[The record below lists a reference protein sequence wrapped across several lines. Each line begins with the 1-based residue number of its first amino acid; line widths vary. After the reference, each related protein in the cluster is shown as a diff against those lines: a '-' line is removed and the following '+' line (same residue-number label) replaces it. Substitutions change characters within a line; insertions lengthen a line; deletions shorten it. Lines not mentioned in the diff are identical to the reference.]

1 MIQLEDVEL
10 EVDEHKVNRQ
20 LLYKYLKKL
29 YPHGNKARVLMKQHN
44 EHLFDFHG
52 LAYSVGK
59 RSIAFFC
66 KYFLQ
71 DTFTPKPGNVAR
83 ELAPMHYELWEEAEN
98 IFIKDLYDK
107 FGAAE
112 PRGSAKTTIMDFAIS
127 TWLHAYEISPYTLVA
142 GKVEQDAT
150 DFIATTR
157 QAFEENQYIIKSF
170 GKLIDTRNRTVNK
183 LELELSN
190 NTKIQAI
197 SSTSSIR
204 GKKYG
209 KNRPF
214 CIIAD
219 DYQGKSDI
227 ITQESRDK
235 KYRTWMDDAKF
246 AGDEAVYRNGARI
259 KMATKFIVLGTILHR
274 DCFMSRILINKE
286 YKCIT
291 RKAVLVDDVDELY
304 TTGLWLQFKNI
315 YFSDIYED
323 AEAAAK
329 EFYYQHEAEMQYPIS
344 WPDKWDCANL
354 AIAYYT
360 DGISFKQELQN
371 DASKI
376 GIKNF
381 KSIVTQTPEEIEAH
395 TFIKTMLCMD
405 PAGTDNKNKNKEDFY
420 GFIVGSLAN
429 NGFKYAR
436 KAEILKIEFDGY
448 MKHALKL
455 LTDYKDITHICIEKN
470 TYSGADVIKLK
481 ELIALD
487 EVLKLR
493 TFIYVNEMQKKNKDE
508 KINTIVSDVN
518 NGRIIF
524 NSEDVPFQDQI
535 MDFAGQ
541 NFSEHDDAP
550 DITAEFANR
559 INDIK
564 VVSVVKVLDRRALGL

>member
-1 MIQLEDVEL
+1 MDY
-10 EVDEHKVNRQ
+10 DESKENRR
-20 LLYKYLKKL
+20 LLYIALKKFYGAKRAAEL
-29 YPHGNKARVLMKQHN
+29 LHENKKN
-44 EHLFDFHG
+44 LFGFHE
-52 LAYSVGK
+52 LAWSIGK

-83 ELAPMHYELWEEAEN
+83 ELAPMHYELWEEAEK
-98 IFIKDLYDK
+98 IFITDDFDK
-107 FGAAE
+107 FAAAE
-112 PRGSAKTTIMDFAIS
+112 PRGSAKTTIMDFAVS
-127 TWLHAYEISPYTLVA
+127 TWLHAYEISPYTLVC

-157 QAFEENQYIIKSF
+157 QAFEENQYIIKAF

-183 LELELSN
+183 LELELAN

-209 KNRPF
+209 NNRPF

-246 AGDEAVYRNGARI
+246 AGDEAVIRDGVKI

-274 DCFMSRILINKE
+274 DCFMSRILKNKE
-286 YKCIT
+286 YKYII
-291 RKAVLVDDVDELY
+291 RKAVLVDDVDNLY
-304 TTGLWLQFKNI
+304 TTGLWARFKEI

-323 AEAAAK
+323 SVAVAK
-329 EFYYQHEAEMQYPIS
+329 EFYFQHEEDMQYPIS
-344 WPDKWDCANL
+344 WPDKWNCVDL
-354 AIAYYT
+354 AIAYYV
-360 DGISFKQELQN
+360 DEISFKQELQN

-376 GIKNF
+376 GVKNF
-381 KSIVTQTPEEIEAH
+381 KTTVNRPFIEIESH
-395 TFIKTMLCMD
+395 KFIKTMLCMD
-405 PAGTDNKNKNKEDFY
+405 PAGTDNKNKKKEDFY
-420 GFIVGSLAN
+420 GFLVGSLAD

-448 MKHALKL
+448 MKHTLKL

-493 TFIYVNEMQKKNKDE
+493 TFIFINEMQNKNKDE
-508 KINTIVSDVN
+508 KISTIVSDVN

-524 NSEDVPFQDQI
+524 NEEDVAFQDQI
-535 MDFAGQ
+535 IDFAGQ

-564 VVSVVKVLDRRALGL
+564 VVSVVKVLDRRSLGL

>member
-1 MIQLEDVEL
+1 MDY
-10 EVDEHKVNRQ
+10 DEGKQNRR
-20 LLYKYLKKL
+20 LLYQYLKKL
-29 YPHGNKARVLMKQHN
+29 YSKQRATDLMMKHKDK
-44 EHLFDFHG
+44 LFGYHE

-83 ELAPMHYELWEEAEN
+83 ELAPVHYELWEQAEKM
-98 IFIKDLYDK
+98 FIADEFDK

-112 PRGSAKTTIMDFAIS
+112 PRGIAKTTIMDFAVS
-127 TWLHAYEISPYTLVA
+127 TWLHAYELSPYTLVC

-157 QAFEENQYIIKSF
+157 QAFEENQYIIKTF
-170 GKLIDTRNRTVNK
+170 GKLIDTRNCTVNK
-183 LELELSN
+183 LELELAN
-190 NTKIQAI
+190 HTKIQAI

-209 KNRPF
+209 NDRPF

-246 AGDEAVYRNGARI
+246 AGDEAVIRNGVKI

-274 DCFMSRILINKE
+274 DCFMSRILVNKE

-304 TTGLWLQFKNI
+304 TTGLWAQFKEI

-329 EFYYQHEAEMQYPIS
+329 EFYYQHEDEMQYSVS
-344 WPDKWDCANL
+344 WPDKWSCVKL
-354 AIAYYT
+354 AIDYYT
-360 DGISFKQELQN
+360 DEISFKQELQN

-376 GIKNF
+376 GVKNF
-381 KSIVTQTPEEIEAH
+381 KTTVNRPAIEIESH
-395 TFIKTMLCMD
+395 KFIKTMLCMD
-405 PAGTDNKNKNKEDFY
+405 PAGTDNKNKKKEDFY
-420 GFIVGSLAN
+420 GFLVGSLAD

-448 MKHALKL
+448 MKHTLKL
-455 LTDYKDITHICIEKN
+455 LIDYKDITHICVEKN
-470 TYSGADVIKLK
+470 TYMGADVIKIK

-493 TFIYVNEMQKKNKDE
+493 TFIFINEMQQKNKDE

-524 NSEDVPFQDQI
+524 NEEDVAFQDQI
-535 MDFAGQ
+535 IDFAGQ

-564 VVSVVKVLDRRALGL
+564 ICQKVIFMDKNKLFRR

>member
-1 MIQLEDVEL
+1 MNY
-10 EVDEHKVNRQ
+10 DESKENRA
-20 LLYKYLKKL
+20 LLYLYLKKF
-29 YPHGNKARVLMKQHN
+29 YGPDRAKDLMIQHKDK
-44 EHLFDFHG
+44 LFEFHG

-98 IFIKDLYDK
+98 IFIKDNFDK
-107 FGAAE
+107 FAAAE
-112 PRGSAKTTIMDFAIS
+112 PRGSAKTTIMDFAVS
-127 TWLHAYEISPYTLVA
+127 TWLHAYEISPYTLVC

-157 QAFEENQYIIKSF
+157 QAFEENEYIIKAF
-170 GKLIDTRNRTVNK
+170 GKLIDTRNYTVNK
-183 LELELSN
+183 LELELAN

-204 GKKYG
+204 GKKY
-209 KNRPF
+209 KNDRPF

-227 ITQESRDK
+227 ITAESREK

-246 AGDEAVYRNGARI
+246 AGDEAVYRNGVKI

-274 DCFMSRILINKE
+274 DCFMSRIISNRE

-291 RKAVLVDDVDELY
+291 RKAVLVDDVDKLY
-304 TTGLWLQFKNI
+304 TTGLWARFKEI

-360 DGISFKQELQN
+360 DEISFKQELQN

-381 KSIVTQTPEEIEAH
+381 KSIVTQTPEEIENH
-395 TFIKTMLCMD
+395 TFTKTMLCMD
-405 PAGTDNKNKNKEDFY
+405 PAGTDNKNKKKEDFY
-420 GFIVGSLAN
+420 GFLVGSLADN
-429 NGFKYAR
+429 NFKYVR
-436 KAEILKIEFDGY
+436 KGEILKLEFDGY
-448 MKHALKL
+448 MKHSIKL
-455 LTDYKDITHICIEKN
+455 LLDYEDITHICIEKN
-470 TYSGADVIKLK
+470 TYSGADVVKLK

-493 TFIYVNEMQKKNKDE
+493 DLKFINEMQQKNKDE
-508 KINTIVSDVN
+508 KINTIVSDIN

-550 DITAEFANR
+550 DITAEFSNR
-559 INDIK
+559 INDIE
-564 VVSVVKVLDRRALGL
+564 VVQNAKPFDKRKLM

>member
-1 MIQLEDVEL
+1 MY
-10 EVDEHKVNRQ
+10 DESKENRR
-20 LLYKYLKKL
+20 LLFQYLKKL
-29 YPHGNKARVLMKQHN
+29 YGSVRAKEFMAENHN
-44 EHLFDFHG
+44 NLFGFQG
-52 LAYSVGK
+52 LAWAVGK

-83 ELAPMHYELWEEAEN
+83 TLAPVHYELWEQAEKM
-98 IFIKDLYDK
+98 FITDEFDK

-112 PRGSAKTTIMDFAIS
+112 PRGIAKTTIMDFAVS
-127 TWLHAYEISPYTLVA
+127 TWLHAYEISPYTLVC

-157 QAFEENQYIIKSF
+157 QAFEENQYIIKGF
-170 GKLIDTRNRTVNK
+170 GKLIDTRNCVVNK
-183 LELELSN
+183 LELELAN
-190 NTKIQAI
+190 HTKIQAI

-209 KNRPF
+209 NDRPF

-246 AGDEAVYRNGARI
+246 AGDEAVIRDGVKI

-274 DCFMSRILINKE
+274 DCFMSRILVNKE
-286 YKCIT
+286 YKCII

-304 TTGLWLQFKNI
+304 TTGLWAQFKLI

-329 EFYYQHEAEMQYPIS
+329 EFYYQHESEMQYPIS

-360 DGISFKQELQN
+360 DEISFKQELQN

-376 GIKNF
+376 GVKNF
-381 KSIVTQTPEEIEAH
+381 KTTVNQSAIEIESH
-395 TFIKTMLCMD
+395 KFIKTMLCMD
-405 PAGTDNKNKNKEDFY
+405 PAGTDNKNKKKEDFY
-420 GFIVGSLAN
+420 GFLVGSLAD

-436 KAEILKIEFDGY
+436 KSEILKIEFDGY
-448 MKHALKL
+448 MKHTLKL
-455 LTDYKDITHICIEKN
+455 LTDYKDITHICVEKN
-470 TYSGADVIKLK
+470 TYMGADVIKIK

-487 EVLKLR
+487 DNLKYR
-493 TFIYVNEMQKKNKDE
+493 RFTFINEMQQKNKDE

-524 NSEDVPFQDQI
+524 NEEDVEFQDQI
-535 MDFAGQ
+535 LDFAGQ

-550 DITAEFANR
+550 DIAAEFSNR
-559 INDIK
+559 INAINVASVIK
-564 VVSVVKVLDRRALGL
+564 VMDRRLLGL

>member
-1 MIQLEDVEL
+1 MDY
-10 EVDEHKVNRQ
+10 DEGRENRK
-20 LLYKYLKKL
+20 LLYMALKKFYGAKRADEL
-29 YPHGNKARVLMKQHN
+29 MHENKEK
-44 EHLFDFHG
+44 LFGFHE
-52 LAYSVGK
+52 LAWSVGK

-112 PRGSAKTTIMDFAIS
+112 PRGSAKTTIMDFAVS

-157 QAFEENQYIIKSF
+157 QAFEENQYIIKGF
-170 GKLIDTRNRTVNK
+170 GKLIDTKNRIVNK

-209 KNRPF
+209 NNRPF

-227 ITQESRDK
+227 ITFESREK
-235 KYRTWMDDAKF
+235 KYRTWMDDAAF
-246 AGDEAVYRNGARI
+246 AGDESVYRNGIKI

-274 DCFMSRILINKE
+274 DCFMSRILSNKE

-291 RKAVLVDDVDELY
+291 RKAVLVDDVDDLY

-323 AEAAAK
+323 SKAAAT
-329 EFYYQHEAEMQYPIS
+329 EFYYQHETEMQYPIS
-344 WPDKWDCANL
+344 WPGKWKCEEL
-354 AIAYYT
+354 AIKYYN
-360 DGISFKQELQN
+360 DEIGFKQELQN

-381 KSIVTQTPEEIEAH
+381 KSIVTQTPEEIEDH

-405 PAGTDNKNKNKEDFY
+405 PAGTDNKNKKSEDFY
-420 GFIVGSLAN
+420 GFIVGSLGD
-429 NGFKYAR
+429 NGFKYVR
-436 KAEILKIEFDGY
+436 KGEILKIEFDGY
-448 MKHALKL
+448 MKHAIKL
-455 LTDYKDITHICIEKN
+455 ITDYKDITHICIEKN
-470 TYSGADVIKLK
+470 TYSGADVVKLK

-493 TFIYVNEMQKKNKDE
+493 DLKFINEMQKKNKDE

-550 DITAEFANR
+550 DITAEFSNR
-559 INDIK
+559 INDIEVIQK
-564 VVSVVKVLDRRALGL
+564 VRIFDRSKLI

>member
-1 MIQLEDVEL
+1 MSY
-10 EVDEHKVNRQ
+10 DEGKENRKM
-20 LLYKYLKKL
+20 LYVALKKMYNPEKAKEL
-29 YPHGNKARVLMKQHN
+29 LMNNKDN
-44 EHLFDFHG
+44 LFGLRG
-52 LAYSVGK
+52 LAWSVGK
-59 RSIAFFC
+59 RSIEFFC

-71 DTFTPKPGNVAR
+71 DTFTPKPNNTAR

-98 IFIKDLYDK
+98 IFIKDKFDK
-107 FGAAE
+107 FAAAE
-112 PRGSAKTTIMDFAIS
+112 PRGSAKTTIFDFAIS
-127 TWLHAYEISPYTLVA
+127 TWLHAYGLSPYTLVC
-142 GKVEQDAT
+142 GKTEQDAT
-150 DFIATTR
+150 DFLSTTR
-157 QAFEENQYIIKSF
+157 QAFEENTYIISAF
-170 GKLIDTRNRTVNK
+170 GKLVDTRNYTVNK
-183 LELELSN
+183 LELELTN
-190 NTKIQAI
+190 NTKVQAI

-204 GKKYG
+204 GKKY
-209 KNRPF
+209 KNDRPF

-219 DYQGKSDI
+219 DYQGKENI

-246 AGDEAVYRNGARI
+246 AGDEAVYRNGAKI

-274 DCFMSRILINKE
+274 DCFMSRILKDKE

-304 TTGLWLQFKNI
+304 TTGLWARFKEM

-323 AEAAAK
+323 AKAAAK

-344 WPDKWDCANL
+344 WPDKWNCCDL
-354 AIAYYT
+354 AIAYYV
-360 DGISFKQELQN
+360 DEISFKQELQN

-376 GIKNF
+376 GVKNF
-381 KSIVTQTPEEIEAH
+381 KSIITQTPEEIENH
-395 TFIKTMLCMD
+395 NFTKTMLCMD
-405 PAGTDNKNKNKEDFY
+405 PAGTDNKNKKTEDFY
-420 GFIVGSLAN
+420 GFLVGSLAS

-455 LTDYKDITHICIEKN
+455 LTDYKDITHIYIEKN
-470 TYSGADVIKLK
+470 TYMGVDVIKLK

-493 TFIYVNEMQKKNKDE
+493 DFIYINETQNRNKDE
-508 KINTIVSDVN
+508 KISTIVSDVN

-541 NFSEHDDAP
+541 NFSSHDDAP

-564 VVSVVKVLDRRALGL
+564 VVSIVKVMDRRALGL